1 MTDIPEPPTDLT
13 ALMSLDPLDLTKQD
27 LDKIIAY
34 QRKQRMVREAGGR
47 TKKATG
53 EAPAV
58 DIRALMSKVQKAAAP
73 AKPIPRET
81 TPSTPP
87 KGFIRRI

>member
-1 MTDIPEPPTDLT
+1 MMEEPTDLT

-34 QRKQRMVREAGGR
+34 QRKQRMQREAGGR

-53 EAPAV
+53 ETPAV
-58 DIRALMSKVQKAAAP
+58 DIKALMNKIVKAAAP

-81 TPSTPP
+81 PP
-87 KGFIRRI
+87 TSSKGFIRRF